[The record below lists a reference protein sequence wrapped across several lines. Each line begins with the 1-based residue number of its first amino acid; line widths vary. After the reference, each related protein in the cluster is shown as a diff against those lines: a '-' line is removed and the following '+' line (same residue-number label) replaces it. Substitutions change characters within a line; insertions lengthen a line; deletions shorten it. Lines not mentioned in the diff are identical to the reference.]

1 MSRRLKVGL
10 LAGGALLA
18 CLFLVRVRGVLT
30 PFYFA
35 FAIAYL
41 GSPIVSLLE
50 AKQVPRPLA
59 ILLLYAIF
67 LVFVASVVYALLP
80 SLQRELEHMLERLPE
95 TTRQLETLPQ
105 GFLSR
110 WERRW
115 LPASLQEA
123 ADLVIRQAQS
133 WIEGLAFRV
142 AQVLMGLLS
151 RLADLVLAP
160 FLAYYILKDRDRL
173 AKASLSWLPT
183 QARKDALE
191 LCSRV
196 NKVVGRFV
204 RGQLIVSVVVGGL
217 VALGLSLLGVRYAL
231 FLGVLAGLFDII
243 PYFGPVLGAIPALV
257 LAFLRDPLTALWTLL
272 MFVAVQQLEGSVLS
286 PKIVGEQVGLHP
298 LTVIFSVLAGGELL
312 GVTGMLLAVPAAATV
327 KVTAGFIGEKLM
339 AESS

>member
-1 MSRRLKVGL
+1 
-10 LAGGALLA
+10 
-18 CLFLVRVRGVLT
+18 
-30 PFYFA
+30 
-35 FAIAYL
+35 
-41 GSPIVSLLE
+41 
-50 AKQVPRPLA
+50 
-59 ILLLYAIF
+59 
-67 LVFVASVVYALLP
+67 SVVYALLP

-123 ADLVIRQAQS
+123 ADLVIRQARG
-133 WIEGLAFRV
+133 WLEGLAFRV

-160 FLAYYILKDRDRL
+160 FLAYYVLRDRDRL

-204 RGQLIVSVVVGGL
+204 RGMLIVSVVVGGL
-217 VALGLSLLGVRYAL
+217 SELVYS
-231 FLGVLAGLFDII
+231 II
-243 PYFGPVLGAIPALV
+243 G
-257 LAFLRDPLTALWTLL
+257 
-272 MFVAVQQLEGSVLS
+272 
-286 PKIVGEQVGLHP
+286 
-298 LTVIFSVLAGGELL
+298 
-312 GVTGMLLAVPAAATV
+312 
-327 KVTAGFIGEKLM
+327 
-339 AESS
+339 